1 MKKVTVHTSE
11 TVHYRATFEVPDEY
25 TEDQVMDEY
34 LNLGCSKDTQSDSS
48 GWQVDRIEMTR
59 L

>member
-11 TVHYRATFEVPDEY
+11 TVHYLATFEVPDEY
-25 TEDQVMDEY
+25 TEDHVMDEY
-34 LNLGCSKDTQSDSS
+34 ILFGCSKDTQSDSS